1 MSASAATQRILL
13 QAGIVIDGTGR
24 APFPAD
30 VVIEG
35 NTIAS
40 VGSVASNAE
49 TRRID
54 ARGLTVMPGLIDAH
68 CHLTFD
74 DAGSN
79 PEIFHQRRH
88 GLSAL
93 VAGYNAGKLLRAGV
107 TGILD
112 PDSVHECGVDVRDAI
127 EAGVVEGPRIAAGCY
142 ALIPKLGGTAGQ
154 LIADKGIT
162 GYYKVVEGR
171 DEIVSE
177 VRRQVKVGADW
188 IKVHVSGVAPRYA
201 HRGELCHWTQDELDL
216 ICAVA
221 HDLGVP
227 VMGHCRGDESSWRSA
242 RAGMDLLFHA
252 TGLAERT
259 VAAII
264 ERGIPVCPAFTF
276 QANLVEYGHRIGT
289 DPALIKLFEREITDS
304 ADSLRRL
311 HAAGVPLLTGSEAGF
326 TMVPYGHWHHREM
339 EVFVRYLGLTPL
351 QAIQCATQAG
361 ARALKL
367 DGKVGVIAPGMLAD
381 VICVAG
387 DPSRDVGVLGDPAN
401 IRHVFVDGRAI
412 DLSPQRARR
421 PIPGWRLPSMGAALT
436 RAVALGAAKPGS
448 G

>member
-1 MSASAATQRILL
+1 MSASAAK
-13 QAGIVIDGTGR
+13 QATVIQGGTVIDGTGR
-24 APFPAD
+24 APFAAD

-35 NTIAS
+35 NLIAA
-40 VGSVASNAE
+40 VAPGSIAGDA
-49 TRRID
+49 RRID
-54 ARGLTVMPGLIDAH
+54 ARGLAVMPGLIDAH

-107 TGILD
+107 TGVLD

-127 EAGVVEGPRIAAGCY
+127 EAGVIEGPRMVAGCY

-201 HRGELCHWTQDELDL
+201 HRGELCNWTQDELDL
-216 ICAVA
+216 ICSVA

-227 VMGHCRGDESSWRSA
+227 VMGHCRGDESSRRSA

-259 VAAII
+259 VEAII
-264 ERGIPVCPAFTF
+264 ERRIPVCPAFTF
-276 QANLVEYGHRIGT
+276 QANLIDYGHRLGT
-289 DPALIKLFEREITDS
+289 DPALIRLFEREITDS
-304 ADSLRRL
+304 ADALRRL
-311 HAAGVPLLTGSEAGF
+311 HEAGVPLLTGSEAGF

-361 ARALKL
+361 AHALKL
-367 DGKVGVIAPGMLAD
+367 EGRVGVIAAGMLAD

-412 DLSPQRARR
+412 DLAPLRARK
-421 PIPGWRLPSMGAALT
+421 PIAGWRLPSMGAALT
-436 RAVALGAAKPGS
+436 RDVALGTPAS
-448 G
+448 GKG